1 MFREAVFKWELVRK
15 QALLAGDLTAV
26 RAAQDQMA
34 EAFQATGMLL
44 SPGAI
49 PQYIEPAH
57 LGSEMIRQIAGTDQA
72 MLEDPVITDDD
83 FAELKA
89 FVGKLLDVN
98 LSRTTL
104 KRVPAKFLAEWTTS
118 HELAEATAIS
128 CGIDEHLILLPESS
142 FQSYDLVVHELG
154 HAAEF
159 TLRRQLNTD
168 WGLVNRPII
177 SEATAHY
184 AQFSHLLA
192 CGTPMRRQGALGAF
206 LHPYLVA
213 QYIFTADRGTRTVR
227 DALQTERFSAF
238 REAGCYSLARLEE
251 LLLPFEKRPPI
262 ETYCDPVEK
271 RFSIPLALKLRDR
284 PACMRKLAAA
294 NFHTSLDNVL
304 RELELDPNEL
314 LNFTH
319 LDSLFAA
326 FVGDIVKAT

>member
-1 MFREAVFKWELVRK
+1 MFREAVFKWERVRK
-15 QALLAGDLTAV
+15 QALLAGDLTAA
-26 RAAQDQMA
+26 RAAHGQMVK
-34 EAFQATGMLL
+34 AFQATGMRL

-49 PQYIEPAH
+49 SQYIEPAH

-72 MLEDPVITDDD
+72 VLEDPVITADD
-83 FAELKA
+83 FEELKA
-89 FVGKLLDVN
+89 FVGKLLDVD

-128 CGIDEHLILLPESS
+128 CGIDEHLILLPEPS

-213 QYIFTADRGTRTVR
+213 QYIFSGTRTVK

-251 LLLPFEKRPPI
+251 LLRPFEKRPPS
-262 ETYCDPVEK
+262 ETYFEPVEK
-271 RFSIPLALKLRDR
+271 RFGIPLALKLRDR

-294 NFHTSLDNVL
+294 NFHVSLDNVL

-314 LNFTH
+314 LNFTN

-326 FVGDIVKAT
+326 FVGDA